1 MTVAHATAT
10 ASAPPVEIDL
20 LLIDYFLAA
29 SEAGHLAMS
38 ADAFRDFS
46 RQARDDFARCDIVTL
61 QALASRLHGP
71 LREIAQNLLF
81 IHGDPEWQT
90 NRWDNR
96 LAENAWATLHAA
108 LRRPLPLRRPRG

>member
-1 MTVAHATAT
+1 MTVAHATA
-10 ASAPPVEIDL
+10 AAPPVEIDL

-29 SEAGHLAMS
+29 SEAGQLAMN
-38 ADAFRDFS
+38 AEAFREFAC
-46 RQARDDFARCDIVTL
+46 RARSDFARCDIVTL
-61 QALASRLHGP
+61 QALAARLHGP

-96 LAENAWATLHAA
+96 LAEHSWSTLHAA
-108 LRRPLPLRRPRG
+108 LRRPLPHRLPRD